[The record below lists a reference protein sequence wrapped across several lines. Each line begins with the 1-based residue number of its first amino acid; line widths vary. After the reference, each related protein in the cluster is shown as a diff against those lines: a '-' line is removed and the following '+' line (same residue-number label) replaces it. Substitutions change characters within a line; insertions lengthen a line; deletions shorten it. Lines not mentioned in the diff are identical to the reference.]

1 MIIIYQKPTKIG
13 QYIGSNT
20 TKWILEYYDDNTNI
34 FVNPVTGNTGGDVK
48 LKYLFDTE
56 QMAIEY
62 AIKNNLEYK
71 VIHKNHKKH
80 FFNNSYK
87 NNFA

>member
-13 QYIGSNT
+13 QYNCSNK
-20 TKWILEYYDDNTNI
+20 TKWVLEHYNENDNI
-34 FVNPVTGNTGGDVK
+34 FVNPVTGNNGGELK

-56 QMAIEY
+56 KMAVEY

-71 VIHKNHKKH
+71 VLYSNHKKH